1 MGILTGYY
9 YPYYT
14 RAPQDPTLIE
24 NIMKAINGEYS
35 AVACYEKLAQMAP
48 DAETRKRI
56 TEIREDEIKHYN
68 TFSQIYQSLT
78 GKTATPEITEECMDD
93 YQEGLVASL
102 KDEQE
107 TVDFYLDIADSTQN
121 PYIRRVFKR
130 AAADE
135 QNHAV
140 WFLFFYTESKG

>member
-1 MGILTGYY
+1 MNGYF

-14 RAPQDPTLIE
+14 RAPQDPSLVE

-35 AVACYEKLAQMAP
+35 AIACYEKLAKMAP
-48 DAETRKRI
+48 DEEIQKRI
-56 TEIREDEIKHYN
+56 LEIREDEIKHYN

-78 GKTATPEITEECMDD
+78 GKPATPEITEECADD
-93 YQEGLVASL
+93 FEEGLVASL

-140 WFLFFYTESKG
+140 WFLYFYTESKR

>member
-1 MGILTGYY
+1 MMNGYY
-9 YPYYT
+9 YTYYT
-14 RAPQDPTLIE
+14 RAPQDETLIE
-24 NIMKAINGEYS
+24 NISKAINGEYS
-35 AVACYEKLAQMAP
+35 AIACYEKLAKMAP
-48 DAETRKRI
+48 DEETQKRI
-56 TEIREDEIKHYN
+56 SEIREDEIKHYN

-78 GKTATPEITEECMDD
+78 GKPATPEISEECPDN

-107 TVDFYLDIADSTQN
+107 TVDYYLDIADSTQN

-140 WFLFFYTESKG
+140 WFLYFYTESKG

>member
-1 MGILTGYY
+1 
-9 YPYYT
+9 
-14 RAPQDPTLIE
+14 
-24 NIMKAINGEYS
+24 MKAINGEYS

>member
-1 MGILTGYY
+1 MTGYY

>member
-1 MGILTGYY
+1 MNVNGYY
-9 YPYYT
+9 FPYYT
-14 RAPQDPTLIE
+14 RAPQDDALIE
-24 NIMKAINGEYS
+24 NISKAINGEYS
-35 AVACYEKLAQMAP
+35 AIACYEKLAKMAT
-48 DAETRKRI
+48 DEETQKKI
-56 TEIREDEIKHYN
+56 AEIREDEIKHYN

-78 GKTATPEITEECMDD
+78 GKSATPEISEECSDD
-93 YQEGLVASL
+93 YQEALVASL

-121 PYIRRVFKR
+121 PFIRRVFKR

-140 WFLFFYTESKG
+140 WFLYFYTESKG

>member
-1 MGILTGYY
+1 MRRVNGFY

-14 RAPQDPTLIE
+14 RAQQDPSLIE
-24 NIMKAINGEYS
+24 NISKAINGEYS
-35 AVACYEKLAQMAP
+35 AVACYEKLAKMSP
-48 DAETRKRI
+48 DEETRKRI
-56 TEIREDEIKHYN
+56 LEIREDEMKHYN

-78 GKTATPEITEECMDD
+78 GKPATPELSEECPED
-93 YQEGLVASL
+93 YQEALSASL

-140 WFLFFYTESKG
+140 WFLYFYTVSK